1 MFFVTV
7 LFLAYEAR
15 LIIFNKM
22 SFGKTFETKL
32 VFFYKHGSLRHT
44 SITKTRTV
52 HQPMIILKSRNFKTR
67 LPDNF
72 WFISL
77 FILFKL
83 TLRLLFLS
91 LFFFFFS

>member
-32 VFFYKHGSLRHT
+32 VFFYKHGSLRQT
-44 SITKTRTV
+44 SIAKTRTV
-52 HQPMIILKSRNFKTR
+52 HQPMIIFKK
-67 LPDNF
+67 PEFQNK
-72 WFISL
+72 IA
-77 FILFKL
+77 
-83 TLRLLFLS
+83 
-91 LFFFFFS
+91 

>member
-32 VFFYKHGSLRHT
+32 VFFYKHGFLRHT
-44 SITKTRTV
+44 SIAKTRTV
-52 HQPMIILKSRNFKTR
+52 DQPMIIFKK
-67 LPDNF
+67 PEFQNK
-72 WFISL
+72 IA
-77 FILFKL
+77 
-83 TLRLLFLS
+83 
-91 LFFFFFS
+91 

>member
-32 VFFYKHGSLRHT
+32 VFFYKYGSLRHT
-44 SITKTRTV
+44 SIAKTRTV
-52 HQPMIILKSRNFKTR
+52 HQPMIIFKK
-67 LPDNF
+67 PEFQNK
-72 WFISL
+72 IA
-77 FILFKL
+77 
-83 TLRLLFLS
+83 
-91 LFFFFFS
+91 